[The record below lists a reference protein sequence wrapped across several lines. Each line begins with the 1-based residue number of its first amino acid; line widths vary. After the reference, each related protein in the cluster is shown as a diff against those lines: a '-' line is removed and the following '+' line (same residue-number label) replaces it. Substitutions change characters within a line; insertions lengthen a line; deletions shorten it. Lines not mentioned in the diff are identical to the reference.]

1 MLRFRG
7 PVSNCIPVLFATL
20 LIFWFPGA
28 NRGAAAQEDPS
39 KAVADEEQLPHA
51 EEVLAA
57 ALAEAEKDG
66 RLVFLH
72 TGADW

>member
-1 MLRFRG
+1 MLRCSG
-7 PVSNCIPVLFATL
+7 PLPNRIPVLFATL
-20 LIFWFPGA
+20 LIFWFAGA

-39 KAVADEEQLPHA
+39 KAVAGEEQLPHA
-51 EEVLAA
+51 EEALAA